1 MSSLIAVKSIADTLA
16 TANVSESVVYLIS
29 TQGYR
34 GNYKVMRKTFN
45 NDRHFS
51 NWYDL
56 VTRKGLKIIGVEKI

>member
-1 MSSLIAVKSIADTLA
+1 MSNLIAVKST
-16 TANVSESVVYLIS
+16 ESVVYLIS

-51 NWYDL
+51 NWYD
-56 VTRKGLKIIGVEKI
+56 VMIRKGIKIIGVEKI